1 MAQSFNLAAMG
12 AAANDGSG
20 DKLRAGGLKIAA
32 DLTELY
38 SAIQLLQADL
48 ITASALCR
56 SKLNVVC
63 DGTAGQ
69 VIGFSSEFAGLY
81 ALNIIDHDGI
91 GISVTAHDSDG
102 FTITSLSAGTFG
114 YIALIEV

>member
-1 MAQSFNLAAMG
+1 MAQTFTTDVMG
-12 AAANDGSG
+12 VAANDGSG
-20 DKLRAGGLKIAA
+20 NPIRTGGLKIAA

-38 SAIQLLQADL
+38 AAVTLLESEL

-56 SKLNVVC
+56 SKLNETC

-69 VIGFSSEFAGLY
+69 VIGFSSQFASAY
-81 ALNIIDHDGI
+81 ALQIIDHEGI
-91 GISVTAHDSDG
+91 GITVTAHDEDG